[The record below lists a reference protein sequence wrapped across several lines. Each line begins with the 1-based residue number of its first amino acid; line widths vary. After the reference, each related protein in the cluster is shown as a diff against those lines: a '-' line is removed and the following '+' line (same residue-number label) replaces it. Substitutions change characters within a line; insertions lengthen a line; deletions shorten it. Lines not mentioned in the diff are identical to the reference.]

1 MLPLELP
8 EWEGKRKR
16 KRKEIFQLTQL
27 TCSIAGG
34 ILPGWKAMNL
44 SLLNEI
50 TNPNCISRSSLKYLL
65 PHQIRHD
72 SVILK
77 KKEKGKKEK
86 RRKGEKKREKNWSK
100 PEPWIPFPLPLPF
113 LWWSTTKIYSI
124 TERMK
129 FFFFFFLDLEK
140 NWKVPPFYS
149 FFLFSLF
156 SLFFSFSSS
165 FCSDKQNYRKLN
177 WKPCDLLLFF
187 LFSFRLFIPFR
198 FFPSLSL
205 FLFPSVFFTSFSGF
219 MVSPIFPLFLFLFLF
234 PVPFCFWNLLFCS
247 TSFLGLNPQHF
258 VEHSPI
264 FSSFLFLSSDQ
275 IFLFPLF
282 SMKAS
287 LSDEKLPETCPVLL
301 LRNFPP
307 NHQFP
312 FQNQDHYNTTGF
324 PVGLGGNIGR
334 QVSLIPERKSKIITS
349 NFFFSPSVPR
359 LFGLTTGAK
368 EFAKCSQGC
377 PNWFTRLA
385 SLGKPCR
392 IQFHR
397 PPATLGSLGHVS
409 VFSAALGQLIHDLRE
424 EG

>member
-1 MLPLELP
+1 MKLQIQTAFQDPPWNIFFPTRFGMILSY
-8 EWEGKRKR
+8 WKKRKKEKKKKGEKE
-16 KRKEIFQLTQL
+16 KRKEKKIG
-27 TCSIAGG
+27 A
-34 ILPGWKAMNL
+34 NL
-44 SLLNEI
+44 NLE
-50 TNPNCISRSSLKYLL
+50 
-65 PHQIRHD
+65 
-72 SVILK
+72 
-77 KKEKGKKEK
+77 
-86 RRKGEKKREKNWSK
+86 
-100 PEPWIPFPLPLPF
+100 FPF
-113 LWWSTTKIYSI
+113 LFLFLSSDDQPLKFIQSPKEWN
-124 TERMK
+124 

-149 FFLFSLF
+149 LFLFSLF

-324 PVGLGGNIGR
+324 PVGLGGR
-334 QVSLIPERKSKIITS
+334 EKI
-349 NFFFSPSVPR
+349 
-359 LFGLTTGAK
+359 
-368 EFAKCSQGC
+368 Q
-377 PNWFTRLA
+377 
-385 SLGKPCR
+385 
-392 IQFHR
+392 
-397 PPATLGSLGHVS
+397 
-409 VFSAALGQLIHDLRE
+409 
-424 EG
+424 